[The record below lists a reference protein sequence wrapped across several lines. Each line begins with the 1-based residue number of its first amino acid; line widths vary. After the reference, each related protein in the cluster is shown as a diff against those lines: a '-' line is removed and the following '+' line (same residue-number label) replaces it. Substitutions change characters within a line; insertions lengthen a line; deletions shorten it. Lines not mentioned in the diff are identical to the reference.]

1 VKKILCFSFVLLL
14 FGCTPDEDNFG
25 PRAKNQV
32 QNKVIGE
39 KSLIVLN
46 EGNYTWNNASVFVY
60 NPETQEIQK
69 NVFQQTNNRPVGD
82 VLQSMTQVGDTGIL
96 VVNNSGKLELV
107 ELPSFKSIA
116 SISGFV
122 SPRYAHVVDNS
133 HVLVTDLYSK
143 TIQWVSLKEQKI
155 LQTIACND
163 WTESITGNNSIAL
176 VHSYNQKKLLPF
188 RFSTMQLESPLAIDS
203 VLAQYQVDDK
213 VFVFTPR
220 ALFKV
225 DLNAFQTPQ
234 KLTEWTTSLSI
245 KKVAVDL
252 KNQKAYILAND
263 LFELDFS
270 AQPAQLKT
278 LIEADERIF
287 YGLAFDAQSGELYL
301 SDARDYVQNGYVY
314 RYTQSGELVHRF
326 ELGVIPQ
333 ALYFYEQRKP

>member
-1 VKKILCFSFVLLL
+1 MKKFLCLSFVLLL
-14 FGCTPDEDNFG
+14 FGCTPDEENFG

-32 QNKVIGE
+32 QNTVASE

-60 NPETQEIQK
+60 NPKTQETQK
-69 NVFQQTNNRPVGD
+69 NIFQQANNRPVGD
-82 VLQSMTQVGDTGIL
+82 VLQSMTQLGDTGIL
-96 VVNNSGKLELV
+96 VINNSGKLELV

-133 HVLVTDLYSK
+133 HLLVTDLYSK
-143 TIQWVSLKEQKI
+143 SIQWVSLKDQKI
-155 LQTIACND
+155 LQTIVCND
-163 WTESITGNNSIAL
+163 WTESITGNNSVAL

-188 RFSTMQLESPLAIDS
+188 RFSSMQLESALPIDS
-203 VLAQYQVDDK
+203 VLAQCQVDDE

-220 ALFKV
+220 AMFKV
-225 DLNAFQTPQ
+225 DLNAVQTPQ
-234 KLTEWTTSLSI
+234 KITEWATTLSI
-245 KKVAVDL
+245 NKVAVDV
-252 KNQKAYILAND
+252 KNQKAYFLAND

-270 AQPAQLKT
+270 AQTAQLKT
-278 LIEADERIF
+278 LIEANERIF
-287 YGLAFDAQSGELYL
+287 YGLAFDTQSGELYL

-333 ALYFYEQRKP
+333 AIYFYEQRKP